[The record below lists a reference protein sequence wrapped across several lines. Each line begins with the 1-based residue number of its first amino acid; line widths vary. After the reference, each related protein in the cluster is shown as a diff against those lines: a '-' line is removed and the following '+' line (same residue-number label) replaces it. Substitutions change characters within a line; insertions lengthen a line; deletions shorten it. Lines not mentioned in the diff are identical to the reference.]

1 MRRSRALQ
9 MFVPSGL
16 QSCIDVGH
24 EVGPALAEHDL
35 HVGGLEADVLVAVD
49 DLGGTGHAAPLPE
62 SSLDA
67 LAGAVLEEDLHLA
80 LQDEE
85 DLFDLVPVGRVALAR
100 RHEHDAQREVL
111 GRNIAAIGL
120 TGGPVADEAVL
131 SATIAVHARIGERVP
146 VSCSVSPTCD
156 LALE

>member
-1 MRRSRALQ
+1 
-9 MFVPSGL
+9 MFVPPGL
-16 QSCIDVGH
+16 QSSIDVGH

-35 HVGGLEADVLVAVD
+35 HVGGLEPDVLVAMD
-49 DLGGTGHAAPLPE
+49 DLGGAPHTVPLSE
-62 SSLDA
+62 HGLDA

-111 GRNIAAIGL
+111 GRNIAAIGF

-131 SATIAVHARIGERVP
+131 SATIAVHARVRERVP
-146 VSCSVSPTCD
+146 VSLSVSPTRD
-156 LALE
+156 LTLEKF